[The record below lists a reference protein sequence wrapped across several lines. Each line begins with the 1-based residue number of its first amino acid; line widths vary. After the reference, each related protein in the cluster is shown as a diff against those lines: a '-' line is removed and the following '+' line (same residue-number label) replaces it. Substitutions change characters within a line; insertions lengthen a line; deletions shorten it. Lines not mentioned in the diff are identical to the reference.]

1 MGFYKSNLW
10 KLLLDIETEHSKDD
24 SRQKVNM
31 FCPLIFPAILIQLK
45 IWPVPLL
52 DLDRTIE
59 RQYCGGK
66 GMLYIPFNTRIFFLI
81 ENTA

>member
-31 FCPLIFPAILIQLK
+31 LM
-45 IWPVPLL
+45 L
-52 DLDRTIE
+52 DKK
-59 RQYCGGK
+59 QNSVK
-66 GMLYIPFNTRIFFLI
+66 KLYFN
-81 ENTA
+81 